1 MCCCFA
7 GDRHASIMC
16 EIKRWARK
24 KKRVNERREGMSG
37 KIFGEACGDD
47 VPLAA
52 ADSTTAV
59 VLLLL
64 LHLLEDGL
72 LLDFDEIPAVV
83 LAEPEPE
90 LFDALALLRCAGGP
104 YLVIF
109 LLLLPSSWWS
119 RLVWRGGVGGWRR
132 WMVMSMIMTV
142 RLRVDGSL

>member
-72 LLDFDEIPAVV
+72 LLDFDEIAA
-83 LAEPEPE
+83 LLLSEGEPE
-90 LFDALALLRCAGGP
+90 LLDALALLGGAGGP
-104 YLVIF
+104 YL
-109 LLLLPSSWWS
+109 
-119 RLVWRGGVGGWRR
+119 
-132 WMVMSMIMTV
+132 
-142 RLRVDGSL
+142 